1 MTKWTQRVW
10 ETREGMR
17 LALDA
22 VRSNK
27 FRSLMTIIGVM
38 VGVGAVILVNT
49 IMDGFTAY
57 AESSIDKIGSN
68 VMYITQ
74 WDEHTDFDNL
84 TEEQRRR
91 KDITMLEAEAIEEWC
106 PLVKAVAPQKR
117 AMNNIAKYGSKS
129 IRNPDDFR
137 GCWPSQMV
145 VTNRE
150 ITFGRFIDEND
161 MRREAMVCVIGPEVA
176 DALFDVHEEAVGK
189 EVRINGWKF
198 TVIGVQARVDDL
210 FGISENDFIYI
221 PMTTFDRLYP
231 NTTSV
236 TLMCSA
242 TSRTQFGEAMDQV
255 INALRRVRQV
265 RPDEENNFGI
275 LTQDRFKDE
284 VANIT
289 SKVQLGATAVACVGL
304 LVGVIG
310 VMNIM
315 LVAVTQRTREIGVRK
330 AVGARKQNI
339 LFQFLVEAATL
350 TMLGGGIG
358 IIFGAGLGWVV
369 TTILEWRYF
378 FSPAWAMIGLVMSA
392 GTGIISGMYPA
403 WRAARIDPIVALRYE

>member
-1 MTKWTQRVW
+1 MSNWSQRIWQV
-10 ETREGMR
+10 REGVN
-17 LALDA
+17 LALQA

-49 IMDGFTAY
+49 IMDGFTSY

-68 VMYITQ
+68 VMYIIQ
-74 WDEHTDFDNL
+74 WDEGTDFDNL
-84 TEEQRRR
+84 TEEERRR
-91 KDITMLEAEAIEEWC
+91 KEITMLEANAIEEMC
-106 PLVKAVAPQKR
+106 PLVKAVAPEKR
-117 AMNNIAKYGSKS
+117 AFNNIAKYGNRS

-137 GCWPSQMV
+137 GCWPHQMV

-150 ITFGRFIDEND
+150 VAQGRFIDEND
-161 MRREAMVCVIGPEVA
+161 MRREAMVCVIGPDVSE
-176 DALFDVHEEAVGK
+176 ALFDSHEEAIGK
-189 EVRINGWKF
+189 DVRINGWKF
-198 TVIGVQARVDDL
+198 TVIGVQERVDDL

-231 NTTSV
+231 NTTEV
-236 TLMCSA
+236 ELLCSA
-242 TSRTQFGEAMDQV
+242 VSRTQFGEALDQV
-255 INALRRVRQV
+255 INALRRVRKV
-265 RPDEENNFGI
+265 RPDEPNNFGI
-275 LTQDRFKDE
+275 LTQDRFKKE
-284 VANIT
+284 VAGIT

-304 LVGVIG
+304 MVGVIG

-330 AVGARKQNI
+330 AVGARKYNI

-350 TMLGGGIG
+350 TMIGGLIG
-358 IIFGAGLGWVV
+358 IIFGAVLGWVV
-369 TTILEWRYF
+369 TSILEWRYF
-378 FSPAWAMIGLVMSA
+378 FSPIWALIGLIMSA
-392 GTGIISGMYPA
+392 GTGIVSGLYPA

>member
-1 MTKWTQRVW
+1 MSSWSQRLW
-10 ETREGMR
+10 EAREGMH
-17 LALDA
+17 LAVEA
-22 VRSNK
+22 VRANK

-68 VMYITQ
+68 VMYIMQ
-74 WDEHTDFDNL
+74 WDDGTDFDNL
-84 TEEQRRR
+84 TEEERRR
-91 KDITMLEAEAIEEWC
+91 KEITMVEARAIEEMC
-106 PLVKAVAPQKR
+106 PLVKAVAPEKC
-117 AMNNIAKYGSKS
+117 AYNNIAKYGNRS

-137 GCWPSQMV
+137 GCWPTQMV

-150 ITFGRFIDEND
+150 MAQGRFIDESD
-161 MRREAMVCVIGPEVA
+161 MLREKMVCVIGPEVSE
-176 DALFDVHEEAVGK
+176 ALFDAPEEAVGK
-189 EVRINGWKF
+189 EIRINGWKF
-198 TVIGVQARVDDL
+198 TVIGVQERVEDL

-236 TLMCSA
+236 ELLCSA
-242 TSRTQFGEAMDQV
+242 VSRTQFADAMDEV
-255 INALRRVRQV
+255 INALRRVRKV
-265 RPDEENNFGI
+265 RPEEPNNFGI
-275 LTQDRFKDE
+275 MTQDRFKKE
-284 VANIT
+284 LASIT

-304 LVGVIG
+304 MVGVIG

-330 AVGARKQNI
+330 AVGARKQSI

-350 TMLGGGIG
+350 TLLGGMIG
-358 IIFGAGLGWVV
+358 IIFGAALGWVV
-369 TTILEWRYF
+369 TTVLEWRYF
-378 FSPAWAMIGLVMSA
+378 LSPIWALIGLLMSA
-392 GTGIISGMYPA
+392 GTGMISGMYPA

>member
-1 MTKWTQRVW
+1 MINWSQRIW
-10 ETREGMR
+10 ETREGMI

-68 VMYITQ
+68 VMYIIQ
-74 WDEHTDFDNL
+74 YDEGTDWENM
-84 TEEQRRR
+84 TEEERRR
-91 KDITMLEAEAIEEWC
+91 KDITMDEAYAIQEMC
-106 PLVKAVAPQKR
+106 PLVEAVGPQKR
-117 AMNNIAKYGSKS
+117 AQNNIAKYNNRS
-129 IRNPDDFR
+129 IRTPDDFR
-137 GCWPSQMV
+137 GCWPAQMI

-150 ITFGRFIDEND
+150 MSHGRFLDDND
-161 MRREAMVCVIGPEVA
+161 MQREAMVCVIGPEIA
-176 DALFDVHEEAVGK
+176 DALFDTHDEAVGK
-189 EVRINGWKF
+189 EIRINGWNF
-198 TVIGVQARVDDL
+198 TVIGVQERVDDF
-210 FGISENDFIYI
+210 FGISENDFIFI

-231 NTTSV
+231 NEKSV

-242 TSRTQFGEAMDQV
+242 VSRMQFGEAMDQV
-255 INALRRVRQV
+255 INALRRVRKV
-265 RPDEENNFGI
+265 RPDEPNNFGI

-284 VANIT
+284 VASIT

-304 LVGVIG
+304 MVGVIG

-339 LFQFLVEAATL
+339 MFQFLVEAATL
-350 TMLGGGIG
+350 TMMGGLIG
-358 IIFGAGLGWVV
+358 IIFGAGLGWLV
-369 TTILEWRYF
+369 TTLLEWKYF
-378 FSPAWAMIGLVMSA
+378 FSPAWAFIGLVLSA
-392 GTGIISGMYPA
+392 GTGIVSGLYPA
-403 WRAARIDPIVALRYE
+403 WRAARTDPIVALRYE

>member
-1 MTKWTQRVW
+1 MTNWQQRVW
-10 ETREGMR
+10 ETREGMH
-17 LALDA
+17 LAIDA

-49 IMDGFTAY
+49 IMDGFNAY

-68 VMYITQ
+68 VIYITQ
-74 WDEHTDFDNL
+74 WDEHTDFENL
-84 TEEQRRR
+84 SEQDRRR
-91 KDITMLEAEAIEEWC
+91 KDITMLEANAIQEMC
-106 PLVKAVAPQKR
+106 PLIKAVAPQKR
-117 AMNNIAKYGSKS
+117 AYNNIIKNGNRS

-137 GCWPSQMV
+137 GCWPTQMV

-150 ITFGRFIDEND
+150 VAAGRFIDDND
-161 MRREAMVCVIGPEVA
+161 MARESFVCVIGPEVS
-176 DALFDVHEEAVGK
+176 DALFDSNAEAIGK
-189 EVRINGWKF
+189 EIRINGWKF
-198 TVIGVQARVDDL
+198 TVIGVQERVDDL
-210 FGISENDFIYI
+210 FGISENDFVYI
-221 PMTTFDRLYP
+221 PMTTFERLYP
-231 NTTSV
+231 NEKSV
-236 TLMCSA
+236 ELLCSA
-242 TSRTQFGEAMDQV
+242 VSRMQFADAIDQV

-265 RPDEENNFGI
+265 RPDEENNFGV
-275 LTQDRFKDE
+275 LTQDKFKE
-284 VANIT
+284 EIAGIT

-304 LVGVIG
+304 MVGVIG

-350 TMLGGGIG
+350 TMVGGIIG
-358 IIFGAGLGWVV
+358 IIFGAALGWVV

-378 FSPAWAMIGLVMSA
+378 FSPAWALIGIIMSA
-392 GTGIISGMYPA
+392 GTGVLSGMYPA
-403 WRAARIDPIVALRYE
+403 WRAARTDPIVALRYE